1 VVLST
6 LVSVIMP
13 NYNKA
18 QFVAEAIQSVLQQ
31 SMKDFEFIIV
41 DDGSTDG
48 SLDVIRDVTRNDGR
62 VRVLSNGNNR
72 GVSFTINKGMRE
84 VTGKYVCLIGSD
96 DLFRP
101 ERLERMVNALGGR
114 LDLIAYT
121 DLFRI
126 DESGRTIRSS
136 FLGSKK
142 LPPEGYAYAHLL
154 SNWVWGLATM
164 MTSASAVEETGR
176 FNESLT
182 WGEDLDYV
190 LRLTEKYE
198 VILVRE
204 PLYGYRSDK
213 NSLTFMTS
221 IKLKGE
227 AYCRILESNLRR
239 NWDKLDD
246 ETKFKT
252 IRRIQTTAAESHIRG
267 EYLKW
272 WANPTFLRIA
282 ARGLARNLAEA
293 GQRHEA
299 ASPQGA

>member
-1 VVLST
+1 
-6 LVSVIMP
+6 MP

-31 SMKDFEFIIV
+31 SLKDFEFIIV

-48 SLDVIRDVTRNDGR
+48 SLDVIRDVTKNDGR
-62 VRVLSNGNNR
+62 VKVLSNGANR

-121 DLFRI
+121 DLFLI
-126 DESGRTIRSS
+126 DESGRTTRSS

-142 LPPEGYAYAHLL
+142 LPPEGYAYPHLL
-154 SNWVWGLATM
+154 SNWIWGLATM
-164 MTSASAVEETGR
+164 MTSASAIQEIGY

-190 LRLTEKYE
+190 LRLAEKYE

-213 NSLTFMTS
+213 NSLTSMTS

-239 NWDKLDD
+239 NWDNLDD
-246 ETKFKT
+246 RTRFET
-252 IRRIQTTAAESHIRG
+252 IRRIQAAAVESHVRG
-267 EYLKW
+267 EYLRW

-282 ARGLARNLAEA
+282 AQKLARNIAEA
-293 GQRHEA
+293 GQRHRE
-299 ASPQGA
+299 ASPQEA